1 MIQKGLRIISLC
13 FIGAMIS
20 CSNSV
25 EPGSEDDNNSSSSV
39 ARSSSSVRSSSSTN
53 PEQSSSSIS
62 IAIDLGSV
70 TDLKVSK
77 SISDNWLLTWVY
89 TPGTVEEKGFQIDF
103 YNEKENE
110 WQAYDTVSVGN
121 YRYVFNDTL
130 SGTFRVSAFNGQ
142 RRSTFSNEV
151 IIYYKTAAADPTE
164 KVNLGAVAQLSV
176 SKNTS
181 DLWLLNWVYTP
192 GTVEEKGFQID
203 IYNDTKNAWEPFD
216 TVATGTYRYLFNKEV
231 LGVYRVSAFNEQ
243 GQSTFSNEV
252 IIYNKASIINP
263 TEKLDLGSVAQL
275 TVSKNASDLSLLTW
289 IYTPGTDVEK
299 GFQIDKYN
307 ESANVWE
314 RHDTVGVGTYRYVF
328 NDTISGAFRV
338 SAYNEQGQSTFS
350 NEVIIYNKASII
362 NPTEK
367 LDLGSVAQLTV
378 SKNASDLSLLTWI
391 YTPGTDVEKGFQI
404 DKYNESANVWER
416 HDTVGVGTYR
426 YVFNDTISG
435 AFRVSAYNEQGQSTF
450 SNEVSI
456 TNKTPMIE
464 IDLGS
469 VMNLSMTKNSSGSWI
484 LTWKHVQGTDVENG
498 FEIDLFNDATNT
510 WESFDSVGV
519 GTYRYVFGSNTP
531 GVYRVSAFN
540 EKGRSS
546 YSNELEVQNAVTDL
560 IHLQKPTNLVGIR
573 LAPSIW
579 QLSWNYTA
587 IVERRENG
595 FIIEKYDPTL
605 LKWIVWDTVDTDVK
619 RIVLDSV
626 VGAVDLSLGSYRV
639 AAFDSLGRSD
649 YSNDIQVNI
658 QTEYSPDIIFVPPT
672 DMVPNASNSAY
683 LELLIPTNPVN
694 KSVEFSPYT
703 ASLSY
708 EALWVIE
715 DTEESPVSFSFSK
728 NSVTHSVDPATN
740 ALCDSYARIRLV
752 WTDINGVVD
761 YSEWSVPTGSKPGTR
776 GSGLID
782 LKESPN
788 CPELIKVGQ

>member
-328 NDTISGAFRV
+328 NDTISGTFRV
-338 SAYNEQGQSTFS
+338 SAYNE
-350 NEVIIYNKASII
+350 K
-362 NPTEK
+362 
-367 LDLGSVAQLTV
+367 
-378 SKNASDLSLLTWI
+378 
-391 YTPGTDVEKGFQI
+391 
-404 DKYNESANVWER
+404 
-416 HDTVGVGTYR
+416 
-426 YVFNDTISG
+426 
-435 AFRVSAYNEQGQSTF
+435 GQSTF

-672 DMVPNASNSAY
+672 NMVPNASNPAY

>member
-203 IYNDTKNAWEPFD
+203 IYNDSKNAWEPFD

-231 LGVYRVSAFNEQ
+231 LGVYRVSAF
-243 GQSTFSNEV
+243 
-252 IIYNKASIINP
+252 
-263 TEKLDLGSVAQL
+263 
-275 TVSKNASDLSLLTW
+275 
-289 IYTPGTDVEK
+289 
-299 GFQIDKYN
+299 
-307 ESANVWE
+307 
-314 RHDTVGVGTYRYVF
+314 
-328 NDTISGAFRV
+328 
-338 SAYNEQGQSTFS
+338 NEQGQSTFS

-672 DMVPNASNSAY
+672 NMVPNASNPAY

-752 WTDINGVVD
+752 WTDINGIVD

-782 LKESPN
+782 LKPPTN
-788 CPELIKVGQ
+788 YCPELTKVGP

>member
-62 IAIDLGSV
+62 IALDLGSV
-70 TDLKVSK
+70 TDLTVSK

-89 TPGTVEEKGFQIDF
+89 TPGTGEEKGFQIDV

-350 NEVIIYNKASII
+350 NEV
-362 NPTEK
+362 
-367 LDLGSVAQLTV
+367 
-378 SKNASDLSLLTWI
+378 
-391 YTPGTDVEKGFQI
+391 
-404 DKYNESANVWER
+404 
-416 HDTVGVGTYR
+416 
-426 YVFNDTISG
+426 
-435 AFRVSAYNEQGQSTF
+435 
-450 SNEVSI
+450 SI

-519 GTYRYVFGSNTP
+519 GTYRYVFRSALP
-531 GVYRVSAFN
+531 VVYRVSAFN

-672 DMVPNASNSAY
+672 NMVPNASNPAY

-740 ALCDSYARIRLV
+740 ALCDSYARLRLV

-782 LKESPN
+782 LKPPSNN
-788 CPELIKVGQ
+788 CPELTKVGP

>member
-1 MIQKGLRIISLC
+1 
-13 FIGAMIS
+13 
-20 CSNSV
+20 
-25 EPGSEDDNNSSSSV
+25 
-39 ARSSSSVRSSSSTN
+39 
-53 PEQSSSSIS
+53 
-62 IAIDLGSV
+62 
-70 TDLKVSK
+70 
-77 SISDNWLLTWVY
+77 LTWVY

-121 YRYVFNDTL
+121 YRYVFYDTL

-231 LGVYRVSAFNEQ
+231 LGVYRVSAF
-243 GQSTFSNEV
+243 
-252 IIYNKASIINP
+252 
-263 TEKLDLGSVAQL
+263 
-275 TVSKNASDLSLLTW
+275 
-289 IYTPGTDVEK
+289 
-299 GFQIDKYN
+299 
-307 ESANVWE
+307 
-314 RHDTVGVGTYRYVF
+314 
-328 NDTISGAFRV
+328 
-338 SAYNEQGQSTFS
+338 NEQGQSTFS

-672 DMVPNASNSAY
+672 NMVPNASNPAY